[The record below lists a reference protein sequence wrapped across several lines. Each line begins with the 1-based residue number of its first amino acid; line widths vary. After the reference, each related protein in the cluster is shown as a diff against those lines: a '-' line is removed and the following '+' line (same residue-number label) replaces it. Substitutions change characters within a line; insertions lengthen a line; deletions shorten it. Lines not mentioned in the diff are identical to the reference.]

1 MTRFDRMT
9 AKSHSKPCNLLKRLF
24 AERHPKVGE
33 KNPEKVAFRSEGRA
47 PIFFAES
54 VRDFFDEV
62 GFKQKKKNNRNR
74 SRNKILTFL
83 LQKINCLES
92 LNRRRQSSL
101 PAA

>member
-47 PIFFAES
+47 PIFFLLNQSEI
-54 VRDFFDEV
+54 FFDEV

-74 SRNKILTFL
+74 SRNRTR
-83 LQKINCLES
+83 NGS
-92 LNRRRQSSL
+92 LKQN
-101 PAA
+101 

>member
-47 PIFFAES
+47 PIFFLLNQSEIFLMKLDLSRKRRTIEIEAEI
-54 VRDFFDEV
+54 
-62 GFKQKKKNNRNR
+62 KY
-74 SRNKILTFL
+74 
-83 LQKINCLES
+83 
-92 LNRRRQSSL
+92 
-101 PAA
+101 